1 MSKKNKLINVDSVTE
16 NETYKEKK
24 VNITNKMFQK
34 FFSFTLNKILEG
46 VKTVPYIPGAVF
58 EAAVERKKAKKEAK
72 EKDEEY
78 VPFAER
84 IEKKI
89 KEAVETHKNENKE
102 TKKEDTVNDVNTDT
116 NEEENVINENKETEV
131 ADSKKEDDKNN
142 TNAESENSQ
151 EKDDKKVNVLTGQTL
166 GDIMAK
172 YNAEH
177 ESVKPVEIDIP
188 EKEETKAEVTNDE
201 ENNAYENIGEDYEPD
216 TTYLDELIE
225 KHSDLTKFASW
236 DDYYNS
242 LSEKKLKEMTRKG
255 TLLQEN
261 VFTDIRMRQAEEYIR
276 IDEEK
281 EASRQVKRARLV
293 SEEEDRQTRKEANRE
308 EKKEL
313 NRRIAEIDK
322 EQEKLANESKANKKE
337 VNTLDRETEKN
348 QAEIEAMKKITSKE
362 VKIDDVKS
370 SAQDEEDEIVE
381 RIMKNVYGEDLKKQ
395 DETVAS
401 KDEEKEPIQTEN
413 SVEKVESESTELTG
427 ENNETEIKQDG
438 SITVSPVEPEEVD
451 DSKSIFGLP
460 TSDTQDDLVS
470 EISDPNAFNNESE
483 EAAPAGLDYMGFDP
497 QTRSELGQEAFD
509 RWKNSDGTQSFDEIK
524 NSLADEYN
532 AAGKGKTK

>member
-58 EAAVERKKAKKEAK
+58 EAAVERKKAKKDAK

-89 KEAVETHKNENKE
+89 KEAVETNENKE
-102 TKKEDTVNDVNTDT
+102 TKKEDTVNNVNTDT
-116 NEEENVINENKETEV
+116 NEEENVINENKEIEF
-131 ADSKKEDDKNN
+131 ADSEKEDDKNN
-142 TNAESENSQ
+142 SNAESENSQ

-166 GDIMAK
+166 GDIMVK

-370 SAQDEEDEIVE
+370 SAQAEE
-381 RIMKNVYGEDLKKQ
+381 
-395 DETVAS
+395 
-401 KDEEKEPIQTEN
+401 DEEKEPVQTEN

-427 ENNETEIKQDG
+427 ENNETEINQDG
-438 SITVSPVEPEEVD
+438 TITVSPVEPEEVD

-460 TSDTQDDLVS
+460 ASDAQDDLVS

-509 RWKNSDGTQSFDEIK
+509 RWKNRVMEH
-524 NSLADEYN
+524 NLL
-532 AAGKGKTK
+532 TK

>member
-1 MSKKNKLINVDSVTE
+1 MP
-16 NETYKEKK
+16 KEKK
-24 VNITNKMFQK
+24 GILSVILNGDNPVKVSKKQAGK
-34 FFSFTLNKILEG
+34 LRGFFKKIIDGLT
-46 VKTVPYIPGAVF
+46 TVPYIPGTIF

-131 ADSKKEDDKNN
+131 ADGEKEDDKNN
-142 TNAESENSQ
+142 LNAESENSQ

-166 GDIMAK
+166 DDIMAK

-281 EASRQVKRARLV
+281 EGSRQVKRARLV

-370 SAQDEEDEIVE
+370 SAQAEEDEIVE

-427 ENNETEIKQDG
+427 ENNETEINQDG
-438 SITVSPVEPEEVD
+438 TITVSPVEPEEVD

-460 TSDTQDDLVS
+460 ASDAQDDLVS

>member
-1 MSKKNKLINVDSVTE
+1 MP
-16 NETYKEKK
+16 KEKK
-24 VNITNKMFQK
+24 GILSVILNGDNPVKVSKKQAGK
-34 FFSFTLNKILEG
+34 LRGFFKKIIDGLT
-46 VKTVPYIPGAVF
+46 TVPYIPGTIF

-131 ADSKKEDDKNN
+131 ADSEKEDDKNN
-142 TNAESENSQ
+142 SNAESENSQ

-166 GDIMAK
+166 GDIMVK

-370 SAQDEEDEIVE
+370 SAQAEE
-381 RIMKNVYGEDLKKQ
+381 
-395 DETVAS
+395 
-401 KDEEKEPIQTEN
+401 DEEKEPVQTEN

-427 ENNETEIKQDG
+427 ENNETEINQDG
-438 SITVSPVEPEEVD
+438 TITVSPVEPEEVD

-460 TSDTQDDLVS
+460 ASDAQDDLVS